1 MKVTLSKFYHLSLKQ
16 GNWPVDRVV
25 GAGSS
30 SGMVC
35 SCAVNVM
42 GTSHLWLNL
51 NYIYIAQASEELH
64 FTIYFIL
71 INLRLKLGSFTWL
84 VATVPGSVI
93 LEC

>member
-1 MKVTLSKFYHLSLKQ
+1 MKVTLSKFYHLSLKR

-30 SGMVC
+30 SGMVR

-51 NYIYIAQASEELH
+51 NYIAQASEELH
-64 FTIYFIL
+64 FTIYSIL